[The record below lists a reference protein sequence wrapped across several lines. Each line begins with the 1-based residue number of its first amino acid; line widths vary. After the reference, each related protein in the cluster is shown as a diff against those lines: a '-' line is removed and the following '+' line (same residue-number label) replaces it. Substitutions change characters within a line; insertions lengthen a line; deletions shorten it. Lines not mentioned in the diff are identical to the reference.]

1 MTRVVVVLAALA
13 LGSVMAASQ
22 LTPGTAVDRR
32 TVWVHA
38 TVLDAEGRLV
48 TGLTRDRFEV
58 RDEGVLQDISVFSNQ
73 LVPFSAALM
82 LDSSGSMQSD
92 RDLVT
97 AAAEAFVGRF
107 IRGDRVVVGNFSVGV
122 WVGQRFS
129 ANRGRVLE
137 AVSLGVRGMGMPCLP
152 PSEMEARTSMPRGPI
167 GTRFFDAVECA
178 VMALN
183 GDDEAIRRVV
193 VMVTDGKDY
202 GSFATD
208 HTAIRL
214 ATRSGV
220 MVYVVGIYGDEG
232 MARRML
238 GDLSSETGGG
248 FFILK
253 TKKQMPETFAR
264 LADELH
270 RQYILGFVPNNAA
283 SGNRRIAVS
292 VTGPGLAVRAR
303 RNYNIVPAK

>member
-1 MTRVVVVLAALA
+1 MTRVAVVFTVLA
-13 LGSVMAASQ
+13 LGSVIAASQ
-22 LTPGTAVDRR
+22 LTPGIAVDSR

-38 TVLDAEGRLV
+38 TVLDADGRLV

-58 RDEGVLQDISVFSNQ
+58 RDEGIMQDISVFSNQ
-73 LVPFSAALM
+73 VVPFSAALM

-92 RDLVT
+92 RDLVE

-107 IRGDRVVVGNFSVGV
+107 IRGDRVVVGNFSTGV
-122 WVGQRFS
+122 WVGQRFA

-137 AVSLGVRGMGMPCLP
+137 AVSLAVRGMGMPCVP
-152 PSEMEARTSMPRGPI
+152 PSELEARTGMPRGPV

-178 VMALN
+178 VVALN

-193 VMVTDGKDY
+193 LMVTDGKDY

-208 HTAIRL
+208 ASAIKL
-214 ATRSGV
+214 ATRSGA
-220 MVYVVGIYGDEG
+220 MVYVVGLYGDEG
-232 MARRML
+232 MARRAL
-238 GDLSSETGGG
+238 GDVSSETGGG
-248 FFILK
+248 FFVIK
-253 TKKQMPETFAR
+253 NKKQLPETFAR

-270 RQYILGFVPNNAA
+270 RQYILGFVPKGTV
-283 SGNRRIAVS
+283 SGRHRVAVS
-292 VTGPGLAVRAR
+292 VSGEGLTVRSR